1 MPLTDTIVS
10 AELAEPQRVSAE
22 GFDPSRNA
30 FFSVFLAAMK
40 RHGVEYRA
48 RHSENGL
55 LLATEFVVSPDD
67 ERKLSAVF
75 IDVKDAGFL
84 AVQSFEIE
92 SGAHR
97 IIFARIAGIEV
108 ETFVVDL
115 FIDDLTQPEPQ
126 ARHSGVSVTAKLRR
140 QLLPA
145 GACLVFLGPDGVGKT
160 TLLRAVSKSLEAVFP
175 EQNIYRWRPA
185 VFARAPRLA
194 RMPHSRPARSW
205 WGSIS
210 YLFFTWL
217 DFTTGYWLAIRAAL
231 SRNALVIFDRFYH
244 DLLIDP
250 RRYRFG
256 GPLWL
261 VRALGPTVPPADP
274 FFVVLDASEET
285 ILSRKQQLPAEEIR
299 RQRRAYSDFAAQS
312 TAAVLVSTEKPV
324 EQCRA
329 QALESIFQ
337 YLSAK
342 LAERNPAWFGRAR
355 VAVTPVDANIVL
367 RAERK
372 SPQPSPSSRVPA
384 ERLVESSIAKQR

>member
-1 MPLTDTIVS
+1 MPFTDTIVS
-10 AELAEPQRVSAE
+10 AELAGPQRVSAE
-22 GFDPSRNA
+22 GFDPSRNP
-30 FFSVFLAAMK
+30 FFSAFLAAME
-40 RHGVEYRA
+40 RHGVEFRA

-97 IIFARIAGIEV
+97 IFFARVAGIEV
-108 ETFVVDL
+108 ETFIVDL
-115 FIDDLTQPEPQ
+115 FIHDLTQPEAQ
-126 ARHSGVSVTAKLRR
+126 AQPSGVLIVAKLRR
-140 QLLPA
+140 QWMPG

-217 DFTTGYWLAIRAAL
+217 DFTTGYWLAIRSAL
-231 SRNALVIFDRFYH
+231 SRNTLIIFDRFYH

-250 RRYRFG
+250 KRYRFG

-261 VRALGPTVPPADP
+261 ARAVSRIVPPRNL
-274 FFVVLDASEET
+274 FFVVLDADEET
-285 ILSRKQQLPAEEIR
+285 ILSRKQQLPPEEIR
-299 RQRRAYSDFAAQS
+299 RQRRAYREFAAQAPAS
-312 TAAVLVSTEKPV
+312 VVVSTQNPI

-329 QALESIFQ
+329 EALECIFQ
-337 YLSAK
+337 YLAAQ
-342 LAERNPAWFGRAR
+342 LASRNPTWFGEARAGSH
-355 VAVTPVDANIVL
+355 
-367 RAERK
+367 RA
-372 SPQPSPSSRVPA
+372 SSAALLPA
-384 ERLVESSIAKQR
+384 ESLDCKPTLNSVPPQS

>member
-1 MPLTDTIVS
+1 MPLTDSILS
-10 AELAEPQRVSAE
+10 PELIQPQRVLAE
-22 GFDPSRNA
+22 GFDPDHDA
-30 FFSVFLAAMK
+30 LLSVFLPAME
-40 RHGVEYRA
+40 RCGVRYRA
-48 RHSENGL
+48 LHSLNGL
-55 LLATEFVVSPDD
+55 LYSTEFALDPRD
-67 ERKLSAVF
+67 ERKLAAVF
-75 IDVKDAGFL
+75 RDMKDAGFL
-84 AVQSFEIE
+84 AVQSLELK
-92 SGAHR
+92 SGARR
-97 IIFARIAGIEV
+97 IIFARIAEG
-108 ETFVVDL
+108 
-115 FIDDLTQPEPQ
+115 QPESFAIDLVFENTPVPN
-126 ARHSGVSVTAKLRR
+126 ASGSGAKPMRKLS
-140 QLLPA
+140 PG

-194 RMPHSRPARSW
+194 RMPHSRPARSG

-217 DFTTGYWLAIRAAL
+217 DFTTGYWLAIRSAL
-231 SRNALVIFDRFYH
+231 SRNTLIIFDRFYH

-250 RRYRFG
+250 RRYLFG

-261 VRALGPTVPPADP
+261 GRPLGPTVPPTDP

-285 ILSRKQQLPAEEIR
+285 ILSRKQQLPSEEIR

-337 YLSAK
+337 FLSAK
-342 LAERNPAWFGRAR
+342 LAERNLAWFGRAR
-355 VAVTPVDANIVL
+355 VAVTPVEANLVM

-384 ERLVESSIAKQR
+384 EPLVESSIAKQR